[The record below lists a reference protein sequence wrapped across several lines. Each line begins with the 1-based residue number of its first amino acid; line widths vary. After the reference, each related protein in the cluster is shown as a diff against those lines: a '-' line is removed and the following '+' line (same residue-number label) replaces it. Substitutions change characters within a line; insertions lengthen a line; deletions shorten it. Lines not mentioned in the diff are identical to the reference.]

1 MPTSFAVERTLG
13 RLGKWLRLMG
23 FDTLS
28 EIEYPRGTFMQRIGS
43 ERTFLTR
50 MHPSLRAHAALK
62 TIWIQSNHPRDQV
75 VELIRKAAIRP
86 EDLRPFS
93 RCIICNEQIV
103 YVPKDDV
110 QRCVPDYVWD
120 TQTRFHQ
127 CPKCGRVY
135 WKGSHTERGLKRII
149 EIFSKTSKKV
159 SS

>member
-28 EIEYPRGTFMQRIGS
+28 EIEYPRGTFMQRIES

-50 MHPSLRAHAALK
+50 THQSLRVHAMLR
-62 TIWIQSNHPRDQV
+62 TIFIQSNHPRDQV
-75 VELIRKAAIRP
+75 VELIRKTAIRL

-93 RCIICNEQIV
+93 RCIICNEPIV
-103 YVPKDDV
+103 FVSKDDI
-110 QRCVPDYVWD
+110 QRLVPDYVWD
-120 TQTRFHQ
+120 TQTRFRQ

-149 EIFSKTSKKV
+149 EIFNEPSLTV

>member
-50 MHPSLRAHAALK
+50 THPSLRVHATLR
-62 TIWIQSNHPRDQV
+62 TIFIQSNHPRDQL
-75 VELIRKAAIRP
+75 VELIRKTAMRL

-93 RCIICNEQIV
+93 RCIICNEPIV
-103 YVPKDDV
+103 FVSKDDI
-110 QRCVPDYVWD
+110 QRLVPDYVWD
-120 TQTRFHQ
+120 TQTRFRQ

-149 EIFSKTSKKV
+149 EIFNEPSLTV

>member
-28 EIEYPRGTFMQRIGS
+28 EIDYPRGTFMQRIGS

-50 MHPSLRAHAALK
+50 TQPSRRAGPALK
-62 TIWIQSNHPRDQV
+62 TILIQSNHPRDQV
-75 VELIRKAAIRP
+75 IELIRKTSIRL

-93 RCIICNEQIV
+93 RCLICNEQIIFV
-103 YVPKDDV
+103 AKDDV

-120 TQTRFHQ
+120 THTRFHQ

-149 EIFSKTSKKV
+149 EIFNEPSLTV